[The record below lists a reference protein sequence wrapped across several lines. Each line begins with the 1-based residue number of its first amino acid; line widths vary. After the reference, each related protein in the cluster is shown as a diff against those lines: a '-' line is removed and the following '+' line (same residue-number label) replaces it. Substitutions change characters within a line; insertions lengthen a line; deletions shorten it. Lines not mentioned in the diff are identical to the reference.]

1 MIKRDN
7 MKTYE
12 TSNQK
17 RNDFEVVVNYF
28 GQRTNSSPLYKATVS
43 KQQLRSPNDPEGRTA
58 SAATT
63 WRLIHKGLPS
73 NNLSITSFA
82 MTRCSP
88 KMRESNVASRAD
100 VHPSTVQSELTQG
113 SEVQRKFRGP
123 ILRQQNKLCL
133 ERRNF

>member
-28 GQRTNSSPLYKATVS
+28 GQRTNSSPLYTATVS

-58 SAATT
+58 SAA
-63 WRLIHKGLPS
+63 H
-73 NNLSITSFA
+73 NLETDPQRFA
-82 MTRCSP
+82 
-88 KMRESNVASRAD
+88 
-100 VHPSTVQSELTQG
+100 
-113 SEVQRKFRGP
+113 
-123 ILRQQNKLCL
+123 
-133 ERRNF
+133 